1 VTRTVPDDIIARIR
15 RLPDAQ
21 QRQALA
27 SVETLERASHGDAL
41 VALKGSIP
49 REDLAEMAAAIE
61 ADCERVDARD
71 W

>member
-1 VTRTVPDDIIARIR
+1 MARSVPEEIAARVK

-21 QRQALA
+21 QRQTLA
-27 SVETLERASHGDAL
+27 YVETLERASHGEAL

-49 REDLAEMAAAIE
+49 REDLAEMAAGIE
-61 ADCERVDARD
+61 ADCERVDAAD